1 MFLELSRRVT
11 VNVAYGVAYST
22 QVTFITLCMTTL
34 RFTLRLSSY
43 YTSISSHIWSHSVH
57 SVHSDTQSSQ
67 DTEFEI
73 VFPELF
79 PDTSP
84 PPPDKPNIREA
95 DANAG
100 SSSREVRSISNW
112 ESYES
117 HDLHRQERPGLQTKA
132 DSGLRLKLS
141 AFGKDLEL
149 ILNQDTRF
157 LSQKFMVE
165 KRPKARKASQRSP
178 PAFSSANA
186 EAACYYSGTVLNYAG
201 SIATFS
207 TCAGLVNTSFPIVNF
222 LFVSRMYVKSR
233 ICQFNQTIC

>member
-1 MFLELSRRVT
+1 MCVLV
-11 VNVAYGVAYST
+11 Y
-22 QVTFITLCMTTL
+22 
-34 RFTLRLSSY
+34 
-43 YTSISSHIWSHSVH
+43 
-57 SVHSDTQSSQ
+57 SDTQSSQ
-67 DTEFEI
+67 DSEFEI

-79 PDTSP
+79 PDTNP

-117 HDLHRQERPGLQTKA
+117 HEQYQREAPGPQTKA
-132 DSGLRLKLS
+132 ASALRLKIP

-149 ILNQDTRF
+149 ILNRDTRF

-165 KRPKARKASQRSP
+165 KRPKARKASSRNP

-201 SIATFS
+201 SIASFS
-207 TCAGLVNTSFPIVNF
+207 TCAGLVNTRFSIVQI
-222 LFVSRMYVKSR
+222 LLVP
-233 ICQFNQTIC
+233 